1 MLRKVY
7 PLIIAIAIGLV
18 ILFFKL
24 IAFYISNSMALKSDA
39 LESLV
44 NLLAGSF
51 ATFAVL
57 YAHKPADRDHP
68 YGHGKIEFVSSFFEG
83 GLISLAA
90 VLICYEAIE
99 NLIVGVQLKQLDYG
113 LAINFAAG
121 AANGVLG
128 FWLVYIGRKKNS
140 AAIEADGTH
149 LLSDFVTTVGIA
161 IGLLTVHFTGYSW
174 LDPALALVFGIW
186 LGYTGIRLL
195 VRSILSLLDTENPEI
210 IQTLLD
216 SMNKIKH
223 PFILGVHAL
232 RAIHTGHYI
241 HIDIHLIMPEIFNVK
256 KANSVVHEFERQVL
270 QTAGISGEF
279 HSHIDPC
286 EQNYCRH
293 CPVENCWL
301 RLEPCVEVR
310 PDFVADTAVSWPHGT
325 MRRVLDANTKSV

>member
-7 PLIIAIAIGLV
+7 PLIIAFALGLV

-24 IAFYISNSMALKSDA
+24 VAFYISNSMALKSDA

-51 ATFAVL
+51 AIFAVL

-99 NLIVGVQLKQLDYG
+99 NLIVGVKLKQLDYG

-121 AANGVLG
+121 SANGILG
-128 FWLVYIGRKKNS
+128 LWLVYIGRKKKS

-149 LLSDFVTTVGIA
+149 LLSDFVTTLGIA
-161 IGLLTVHFTGYSW
+161 VGLLAVHFTGLSF
-174 LDPALALVFGIW
+174 LDPALALVFGVW
-186 LGYTGIRLL
+186 LGYTGVRVL
-195 VRSILSLLDTENPEI
+195 VRSILSLMDTENPEI
-210 IQTLLD
+210 IQNLLD
-216 SMNKIKH
+216 SMNTLKH
-223 PFILGVHAL
+223 PFILEVHAM
-232 RAIHTGHYI
+232 RAIHTGHYV
-241 HIDIHLIMPEIFNVK
+241 HIDIHLVMPEIFDVR
-256 KANSVVHEFERQVL
+256 KANAVVHDFEQQVL
-270 QTAGISGEF
+270 KTAGISGEF

-286 EQNYCRH
+286 EQRYCSH

-301 RLEPCVEVR
+301 RLEPCTEPR
-310 PDFVADTAVSWPHGT
+310 PTFIADTAVSWP
-325 MRRVLDANTKSV
+325 